1 MLLIELDLVLRGLWR
16 LLFLRCV
23 HRWGLLRRRHR
34 GIVSYANVLVLE
46 DRLLLQLVLRRTNR
60 LGILL
65 LLLLED
71 LWQVGLA
78 LEDLVRRTLIALLHL
93 LHPRVHNLADAL
105 LMDQLRLANRSVVV
119 RSLHRLD
126 LTLELRCTACV
137 DRRDLLIAHKH
148 GLAINTLTEAKP
160 VLACAHATMACLSA
174 NTAEQVL
181 VASRLRFCTLVAS
194 HVTLARALIRGKV
207 T

>member
-1 MLLIELDLVLRGLWR
+1 MLLVELDLVLRGLWR

-23 HRWGLLRRRHR
+23 HRWGLLRCRHR
-34 GIVSYANVLVLE
+34 GIVGYTDVLVLE

-60 LGILL
+60 LGVLL

-78 LEDLVRRTLIALLHL
+78 LEGLVRRAFVTLLHL
-93 LHPRVHNLADAL
+93 LHTRVHDLADTF
-105 LMDQLRLANRSVVV
+105 LMDQLGFVNRPVVV
-119 RSLHRLD
+119 GSLHRLD
-126 LTLELRCTACV
+126 LSLELRCTTRV
-137 DRRDLLIAHKH
+137 YRRDLLIAHKH
-148 GLAINTLTEAKP
+148 GLAIDTLTEAKP

-174 NTAEQVL
+174 HAIEQIL
-181 VASRLRFCTLVAS
+181 IATGLCFRTLVSS
-194 HVTLARALIRGKV
+194 HVTLACALIRGKV